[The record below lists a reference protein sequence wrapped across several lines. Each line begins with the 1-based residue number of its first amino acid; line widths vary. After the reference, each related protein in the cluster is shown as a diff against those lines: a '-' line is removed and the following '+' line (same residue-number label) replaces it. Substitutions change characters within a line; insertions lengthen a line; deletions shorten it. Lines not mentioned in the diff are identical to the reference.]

1 MNVMR
6 LPKLAGPVMNMKRG
20 THPLRRVSAP
30 AAALLLACTASAC
43 APSRFSYDDLPA
55 HPVALVVRE
64 ERDTKRL
71 EEYIRRD
78 NEARAEKRSN
88 LPLRDPLERARELVD
103 WTLEVRARGTRFGR
117 LVFLDPNER
126 ETERVEF
133 ALADER
139 PLAWNAAR
147 TRLLFASARRGRS
160 TQVFEWNKESGEV
173 RQMTFGP
180 PHIDAVY
187 GPGGRIAAVRVSP
200 LSMKGERVVG
210 GLQIWTMG
218 SAGADARRLSDGPL
232 DIEPAWSPDG
242 RVLVFEGR
250 DLEGIDN
257 LFRIDPAGAAA
268 PRRIRRGN
276 SPVFTPDGRW
286 VIYSARTRSGLKIFR
301 MHPDGTGPRNIGKSS
316 YQELSPTVSADGRYV
331 LFIGFGESS
340 ESGPRLYVRDI
351 ESGTTRTLNIEDEG
365 FVPAW

>member
-1 MNVMR
+1 MTVSATTQR
-6 LPKLAGPVMNMKRG
+6 PQA
-20 THPLRRVSAP
+20 HRRFTAP
-30 AAALLLACTASAC
+30 AAWLLLVCTATACTST
-43 APSRFSYDDLPA
+43 RFSYDDLPA

-88 LPLRDPLERARELVD
+88 LPLRDPLERAREQVD
-103 WTLEVRARGTRFGR
+103 WTLELLARRTRFGR

-160 TQVFEWNKESGEV
+160 TQVFEWNRENGEV

-187 GPGGRIAAVRVSP
+187 GPGNRIAAVRVSP
-200 LSMKGERVVG
+200 LAMEGARVVG
-210 GLQIWTMG
+210 GLQIWSMG
-218 SAGADARRLSDGPL
+218 RAGADARRLSDGPL
-232 DIEPAWSPDG
+232 DLSPAWSPDG
-242 RVLVFEGR
+242 KVLVFEGR
-250 DLEGIDN
+250 DLQGIDN
-257 LFRIDPAGAAA
+257 LFRVSPAEAAPAA

-276 SPVFTPDGRW
+276 APVFTPDGRW

-301 MHPDGTGPRNIGKSS
+301 MHPDGTGPRNVGKSS
-316 YQELSPTVSADGRYV
+316 FQEFSPTVSADGRYV
-331 LFIGFGESS
+331 LFIGVGESK

-351 ESGTTRTLNIEDEG
+351 ESGSTRTINIEDEG
-365 FVPAW
+365 FVPTW